1 MGSATMTELLNG
13 VLAAAA
19 AAVIL
24 FIFLLAAAAAVILF
38 VLLQLQLIK
47 RNVPT
52 NGTSTPLLPH
62 VLKLSSDKQ
71 CSH

>member
-13 VLAAAA
+13 VLAAATAAVILFILLLAA

-24 FIFLLAAAAAVILF
+24 FI
-38 VLLQLQLIK
+38 LLQLQLIK

-62 VLKLSSDKQ
+62 VLKLSL
-71 CSH
+71 